1 MPGAIDPSMLTSG
14 AEWQIQGLSDAS
26 GSVQPAA
33 GGAGGNDTG
42 FGSMLTNAIGSLS
55 SAQSEAASASQAF
68 AAGTVSD
75 PTEVV
80 MAVERA
86 RLSMQMASQMRTKGV
101 EAFQDIFHTQV

>member
-1 MPGAIDPSMLTSG
+1 MPAPIDPSMLTG
-14 AEWQIQGLSDAS
+14 GPEWQIQGLSDAS
-26 GSVQPAA
+26 GSVAQP
-33 GGAGGNDTG
+33 GAGANETG
-42 FGSMLTNAIGSLS
+42 FGSMLTSAIGSLS

-86 RLSMQMASQMRTKGV
+86 RLSMQMASQLRTKGV